1 MILVC
6 GILADG
12 LIELMCARLKDMQLD
27 YLLLD
32 ERSFPGDYDISW
44 ELDQK
49 GVSGFVTTP
58 NRRVALN
65 DITGVYARYVDYE
78 GDSVETDLS
87 EAERIYAQA
96 ECQSS
101 LMQLLDILPCPVVN
115 RVSASASNDSKI
127 YQGMLANSFGL
138 RTPKT
143 LVTTSK
149 ESAINFY
156 EECDKKVIFK
166 SLSSVRSIVR
176 PMDERDFDR
185 LELLKNGPT
194 QFQERIDGVD
204 YRVHTIGG
212 EVFPTEIRSDA
223 GDYRYARREGKSA
236 SLEAA
241 TLPDSVAQSCIG
253 MSKQL
258 GLELAGVDLRRTP
271 QDEWVCFE
279 VNPSP
284 GFLYYE
290 VSTGQPISRA
300 VANRLRGN

>member
-44 ELDQK
+44 ELDQN